1 MEQSLLK
8 LLINHYLQ
16 SPRKTK
22 KDYFVYI
29 KIKQICNQIRLMSE
43 KNKNLHIKKIYAS
56 NMFLVFGF
64 KEFKSNFRMAPE
76 RYFQFH

>member
-1 MEQSLLK
+1 
-8 LLINHYLQ
+8 
-16 SPRKTK
+16 
-22 KDYFVYI
+22 
-29 KIKQICNQIRLMSE
+29 MSE